1 MSIVTSLPIRVHFT
15 YSGSSLRLMGMTRCR
30 RIFWIGWENSSGGRE
45 EMVGRRR
52 KEWLWARTGQN

>member
-1 MSIVTSLPIRVHFT
+1 MSIVT
-15 YSGSSLRLMGMTRCR
+15 SLRLMGMTRCR